1 MNVFVTSLLKII
13 NNPDIQDTNY
23 NIAYYL
29 LLHYYDVFEMTLQEI
44 ADACY
49 VSVSTLNRFFRIFG
63 FKKFSIIKDLMQVH
77 AAARISQL
85 EERSIRKIINKLIS
99 FKTAIRSMIIG
110 QYQIKD

>member
-29 LLHYYDVFEMTLQEI
+29 LLHYYDVFEMTLEEI

-49 VSVSTLNRFFRIFG
+49 VSVSTLNPFLEYL
-63 FKKFSIIKDLMQVH
+63 DLKNF
-77 AAARISQL
+77 QL
-85 EERSIRKIINKLIS
+85 LKI
-99 FKTAIRSMIIG
+99 
-110 QYQIKD
+110 

>member
-44 ADACY
+44 AE
-49 VSVSTLNRFFRIFG
+49 T
-63 FKKFSIIKDLMQVH
+63 
-77 AAARISQL
+77 
-85 EERSIRKIINKLIS
+85 
-99 FKTAIRSMIIG
+99 
-110 QYQIKD
+110 

>member
-44 ADACY
+44 EMH
-49 VSVSTLNRFFRIFG
+49 VMFLFLL
-63 FKKFSIIKDLMQVH
+63 SIAFLEYLDLKNF
-77 AAARISQL
+77 QL
-85 EERSIRKIINKLIS
+85 LKI
-99 FKTAIRSMIIG
+99 
-110 QYQIKD
+110 

>member
-63 FKKFSIIKDLMQVH
+63 PCGGTNKSVGGTFD
-77 AAARISQL
+77 SQ
-85 EERSIRKIINKLIS
+85 K
-99 FKTAIRSMIIG
+99 
-110 QYQIKD
+110 

>member
-49 VSVSTLNRFFRIFG
+49 VSVFYSQSLFLEYL
-63 FKKFSIIKDLMQVH
+63 DLKNF
-77 AAARISQL
+77 QL
-85 EERSIRKIINKLIS
+85 LKI
-99 FKTAIRSMIIG
+99 
-110 QYQIKD
+110 